1 MSSRRQNRLTQG
13 DMNRMIEE
21 YRLHNK
27 KMKQNN
33 NHRLCFAS
41 FEVYL
46 DWRFGRSTASSS
58 DRISRTRTFSPAQAY
73 ERNTRAK
80 AVPSRLEK
88 ELESGANLRNAT
100 AKPDSNSY
108 SGTYVVGIATMH
120 KSNAVPVGRDDN
132 PEDYSTMRR
141 SN

>member
-1 MSSRRQNRLTQG
+1 MSSRRQNLLTQG
-13 DMNRMIEE
+13 DMNRMLEE

-27 KMKQNN
+27 KMKQSNN
-33 NHRLCFAS
+33 RRLCFAS

-58 DRISRTRTFSPAQAY
+58 DRASKTRTFNPARTY
-73 ERNTRAK
+73 ERETRAK
-80 AVPSRLEK
+80 VAPSRLTK
-88 ELESGANLRNAT
+88 ELESGANFRNAT

-108 SGTYVVGIATMH
+108 SGTYVIGLATTH
-120 KSNAVPVGRDDN
+120 KSNIVPVGKGTD
-132 PEDYSTMRR
+132 PKDYATMRR